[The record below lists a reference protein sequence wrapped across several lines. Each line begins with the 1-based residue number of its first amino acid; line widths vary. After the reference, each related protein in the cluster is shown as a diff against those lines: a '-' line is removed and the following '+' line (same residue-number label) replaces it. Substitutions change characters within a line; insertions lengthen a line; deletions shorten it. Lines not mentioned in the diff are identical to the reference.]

1 MCLFLLLLPVSF
13 CVFLFLPL
21 GREIAL
27 FFMRVSVLRSSG
39 RLSEIEKEAE
49 YERGGGDC
57 F

>member
-13 CVFLFLPL
+13 FFLFLPL